1 MTVIVGLVHEDQ
13 VYIGGDSA
21 GVGGCRLTI
30 RKDPK
35 VFCNGPYAMGFCGSF
50 RMGQLLHH
58 AFKAPKPKGELDRF
72 MTTKFVN
79 KLRACLKE
87 AGWARKESEQ
97 EQGGT
102 FLVGIYGRLFIVYG
116 DYQVAEPAD
125 GYAAV
130 GCGNE
135 FALGALH
142 ATATTDLTP
151 RERLT
156 VALAGRRQ
164 PSQHGRLRALHLHHR
179 APAQR
184 TAPARSRP
192 VHEGDGTHPQGR
204 GACGCVN
211 RWSCSTSTTP

>member
-1 MTVIVGLVHEDQ
+1 MIVGLVEDDR
-13 VYIGGDSA
+13 VHIGGDSA
-21 GVGGCRLTI
+21 GISGCRLTV

-35 VFCNGPYAMGFCGSF
+35 VFRNGPYALGFCGSF

-58 AFKAPKPKGELDRF
+58 AFKTPKPKGDLDAF
-72 MTTKFVN
+72 MTTRFVN
-79 KLRACLKE
+79 KLRTCLKE

-97 EQGGT
+97 EKAGT
-102 FLVGIYGRLFIVYG
+102 FLVGIHGRLFIVYP

-142 ATATTDLTP
+142 ATATANLQA

-156 VALAGRRQ
+156 TALTAA
-164 PSQHGRLRALHLHHR
+164 SHHSTDVCE
-179 APAQR
+179 PFTYT
-184 TAPARSRP
+184 TAPSLSELYEMQARKYQDAAVPGPRKPSDA
-192 VHEGDGTHPQGR
+192 VKK
-204 GACGCVN
+204 GAQQ
-211 RWSCSTSTTP
+211 

>member
-1 MTVIVGLVHEDQ
+1 MIVGLVEEDR
-13 VYIGGDSA
+13 VHIGGDSA
-21 GVGGCRLTI
+21 GISGCRLTV

-35 VFCNGPYAMGFCGSF
+35 VFRNGPYALGFCGSF

-58 AFKAPKPKGELDRF
+58 AFKAPKPKGDLDAF
-72 MTTKFVN
+72 MTTRFVN

-97 EQGGT
+97 EKAGT
-102 FLVGIYGRLFIVYG
+102 FLVGIHGRLFIVYA

-142 ATATTDLTP
+142 ATATANLP
-151 RERLT
+151 ARERLT
-156 VALAGRRQ
+156 AALAAA
-164 PSQHGRLRALHLHHR
+164 SHHSTDVCE
-179 APAQR
+179 PFTYT
-184 TAPARSRP
+184 TAPSVSELYEMQARQHQDAAVPGPRKP
-192 VHEGDGTHPQGR
+192 ADVAKK
-204 GACGCVN
+204 GAQQ
-211 RWSCSTSTTP
+211 

>member
-13 VYIGGDSA
+13 VHLGGDSA
-21 GVGGCRLTI
+21 GVGGSRLTI

-35 VFCNGPYAMGFCGSF
+35 VFRNGPYAMGFCGSF

-58 AFKAPKPKGELDRF
+58 AFKAPKPKGDLDRF

-79 KLRACLKE
+79 KLRTCLKE

-142 ATATTDLTP
+142 ATTSTNLAP

-156 VALAGRRQ
+156 VALAAA
-164 PSQHGRLRALHLHHR
+164 SHHSTDVSE
-179 APAQR
+179 PFTYT
-184 TAPARSRP
+184 TAPSHSELLEIEAAQYATAKVPAPREEEP
-192 VHEGDGTHPQGR
+192 AD
-204 GACGCVN
+204 A
-211 RWSCSTSTTP
+211 

>member
-1 MTVIVGLVHEDQ
+1 MIVGLVEEDR
-13 VYIGGDSA
+13 VHIGGDSA
-21 GVGGCRLTI
+21 GISGCRLTV

-35 VFCNGPYAMGFCGSF
+35 VFRNGPYALGFCGSF

-58 AFKAPKPKGELDRF
+58 AFKAPNPKGDLDAF
-72 MTTKFVN
+72 MTTRFVN
-79 KLRACLKE
+79 KLRTCLKE

-97 EQGGT
+97 EKGGT
-102 FLVGIYGRLFIVYG
+102 FLVGVHGRLFIVYG

-142 ATATTDLTP
+142 ATATVNLAP

-156 VALAGRRQ
+156 VALAAA
-164 PSQHGRLRALHLHHR
+164 SHHSTDVCE
-179 APAQR
+179 PFTFT
-184 TAPARSRP
+184 TAPSVSELYELQARQYQDAAVPGPRKP
-192 VHEGDGTHPQGR
+192 ADAVKKDAER
-204 GACGCVN
+204 
-211 RWSCSTSTTP
+211 

>member
-13 VYIGGDSA
+13 VHIGGDSA

-35 VFCNGPYAMGFCGSF
+35 VFRNGPYGMGFCGSF

-58 AFKAPKPKGELDRF
+58 AFKAPKPKGDLDRF

-156 VALAGRRQ
+156 AALAAA
-164 PSQHGRLRALHLHHR
+164 SHHSTDVCE
-179 APAQR
+179 PFTYT
-184 TAPARSRP
+184 TAPPHSELLQLEAAQYATAKVPAPR
-192 VHEGDGTHPQGR
+192 EGEPAD
-204 GACGCVN
+204 A
-211 RWSCSTSTTP
+211 

>member
-1 MTVIVGLVHEDQ
+1 MTVIVGLVHEER
-13 VYIGGDSA
+13 VHLGGDSA
-21 GVGGCRLTI
+21 GISGSRLTV

-35 VFCNGPYAMGFCGSF
+35 VFRNGPYAMGFCGSF

-58 AFKAPKPKGELDRF
+58 AFKAPKPKGDLDRF

-79 KLRACLKE
+79 KLRTCLKE

-135 FALGALH
+135 FALGAFH
-142 ATATTDLTP
+142 ATATTDLAP

-156 VALAGRRQ
+156 VALAAAG
-164 PSQHGRLRALHLHHR
+164 HHSTDVSE
-179 APAQR
+179 PFTYT
-184 TAPARSRP
+184 TAPAHSELLRIEAAQYATEKVPAPREEEPS
-192 VHEGDGTHPQGR
+192 D
-204 GACGCVN
+204 A
-211 RWSCSTSTTP
+211 